1 MTDSIHGPNGGRGLG
16 DPRVRTPRKIARRIP
31 GTKLSELVPEPH
43 TQWKN
48 GLFNPFDSPTP
59 PTIGLSQQLD
69 SQLSLE
75 FDFQEERIYR
85 TLDEHSASAPFPD
98 DGDLSWP
105 DVIGLFSNEAKGLVS
120 GADFSN
126 MFWDFQTPCDLNTE
140 TTSQRIEHFVL
151 SSGHPEPTLEEP
163 TLNIRV
169 RIAKERIRVFEI
181 LALPGEQTRGFLRE
195 DCSPEF
201 SLTPLLI
208 EACKRARVKWGAY
221 ADGPVSVRAIKGDR
235 DYGFSFDA
243 IVNCHIGELETHNF
257 IWS

>member
-1 MTDSIHGPNGGRGLG
+1 MTDSIRGSNGGRGLG

-31 GTKLSELVPEPH
+31 GTLLSELVPEPH
-43 TQWKN
+43 PQWRD
-48 GLFNPFDSPTP
+48 GLLNPFGSPTP
-59 PTIGLSQQLD
+59 PAVGLSHPLD

-85 TLDEHSASAPFPD
+85 TLDEHIASASFPD
-98 DGDLSWP
+98 DGNLSWP
-105 DVIGLFSNEAKGLVS
+105 DAIGLFSTEAKGLVS
-120 GADFSN
+120 GPDFSII
-126 MFWDFQTPCDLNTE
+126 FWDFQSPRDLIAE
-140 TTSQRIEHFVL
+140 TTSQRVERFTL
-151 SSGHPEPTLEEP
+151 SSGHPKPTLEEP

-201 SLTPLLI
+201 NLTPLLL

-243 IVNCHIGELETHNF
+243 IVNCRIGELETHRF